1 MGDQSGPW
9 PRWVTSIAL
18 GRGTCLTSPLRRVYV
33 IICGSGGCVRAA
45 PVSNS
50 IAKCLL
56 IRGLCATIAVS
67 LATPNFVNMNSCGA
81 DSRFEM
87 VLSNESVNLLVC
99 LKNRRPCLDV
109 FLLLT

>member
-9 PRWVTSIAL
+9 PRWVTSIAH

-50 IAKCLL
+50 ITKCLL
-56 IRGLCATIAVS
+56 TRGLCMTIAVS
-67 LATPNFVNMNSCGA
+67 FASPIFVNMSSCGA
-81 DSRFEM
+81 NSRFEM

-99 LKNRRPCLDV
+99 LKNLRLRLVV
-109 FLLLT
+109 FLRLT